1 MKRSFMWDRKR
12 QGIWLATAVLVATF
26 VVYREAFDEQGRFD
40 RGYFIQLEI
49 VFLAIIGL
57 MFYLYSRQKS

>member
-1 MKRSFMWDRKR
+1 MWDRKR
-12 QGIWLATAVLVATF
+12 QTIWLATGVLVATF
-26 VVYREAFDEQGRFD
+26 VVYREAHDEKGRFD
-40 RGYFIQLEI
+40 TGYFILLEI

>member
-1 MKRSFMWDRKR
+1 MWDAKR
-12 QGIWLATAVLVATF
+12 QTIWLATAVLVATF
-26 VVYREAFDEQGRFD
+26 VVYREAHDEKGLFDLR
-40 RGYFIQLEI
+40 YFILLEI